1 MTQEDYYKLVVQM
14 GSIRKA
20 AEALGIP
27 SSTFRRRMGRER
39 NGGVQDGRP
48 LGVKL
53 RNISH
58 EGRIDVGIENGT
70 AIVFSDAHF
79 YPGVKTTSYRAL
91 VAMIK
96 QLEPAIVVCNG
107 DAFDGSELS
116 RFASIGWETKPSVK
130 DELDAVAVALGDI
143 ESAAGSAKLIWPMG
157 NHDMRYETKIANA
170 LPQLRGVQGVHLKDF
185 FPNWSP
191 CWTLWVNGDTCIT
204 HFYQTGMHAIWNN
217 LLKGQCNYIS
227 SHRHT
232 PEVRAYTRADGTTIF
247 GVDTGTLADA
257 LGAHNLDYQQGRHGN
272 HRSAF
277 AVLTWRDG
285 ELLMPELCQKW
296 DEDHV
301 QFRGH
306 ILHADTLKI
315 A

>member
-1 MTQEDYYKLVVQM
+1 MTQEQMYELVAKL

-20 AEALGIP
+20 ADAIGVAE
-27 SSTFRRRMGRER
+27 STLRHRMGRR
-39 NGGVQDGRP
+39 GTDGKSDGRP
-48 LGVKL
+48 LGIKL
-53 RNISH
+53 RNVSH
-58 EGRIDVGIENGT
+58 EGRIDACIDNGT

-79 YPGVKTTSYRAL
+79 YPGVKTTAYRAL
-91 VAMIK
+91 VAMVREMK
-96 QLEPAIVVCNG
+96 PVMVVANG
-107 DAFDGSELS
+107 DCFDGSELS
-116 RFASIGWETKPSVK
+116 RFSSIGWEDKPSVK
-130 DELDAVAVALGDI
+130 DELDAVTTALSDI
-143 ESAAGSAKLIWPMG
+143 EAAAGSAKLIWPMG

-170 LPQLRGVQGVHLKDF
+170 LPQLRGVKGVHLKDF

-191 CWTLWVNGDTCIT
+191 CWTLWVNGNTCFT
-204 HFYQTGMHAIWNN
+204 HFYHSGMHAIWNN
-217 LLKGQCNYIS
+217 LLKGQCNYVS

-277 AVLTWRDG
+277 AVLTWKDG
-285 ELLMPELCQKW
+285 KLLMPELCQKW

-306 ILHADTLKI
+306 ILHADTLEVV
-315 A
+315 